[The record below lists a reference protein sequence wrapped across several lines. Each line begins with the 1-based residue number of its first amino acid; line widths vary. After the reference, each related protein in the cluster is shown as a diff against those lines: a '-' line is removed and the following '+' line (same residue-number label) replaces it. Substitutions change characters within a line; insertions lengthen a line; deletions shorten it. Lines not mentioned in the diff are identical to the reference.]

1 MMEGG
6 NSGRIQGRLPLPF
19 VPDIPV
25 IYRVKSRLKFLF
37 SHDKN
42 K

>member
-1 MMEGG
+1 MERG

-25 IYRVKSRLKFLF
+25 IYRGKPRLQVLF
-37 SHDKN
+37 SHDKD